1 MSEGKR
7 RLALLGVLAALT
19 GALAATVA
27 RRRRGGAAAPW
38 EGTPHWTEST
48 HPAAERDEPRM
59 VTCTCGTEYRM
70 TGVGRHRVYWPA
82 DAPDDEPVLGDEC
95 PECGEPLPA
104 EPEGAAT

>member
-27 RRRRGGAAAPW
+27 RRRRGGPAPW
-38 EGTPHWTEST
+38 EG
-48 HPAAERDEPRM
+48 AADGAEADEPRT

-104 EPEGAAT
+104 QPAGAAA

>member
-38 EGTPHWTEST
+38 EDDARHS
-48 HPAAERDEPRM
+48 AEPDEPRM

-104 EPEGAAT
+104 EPAGAAT